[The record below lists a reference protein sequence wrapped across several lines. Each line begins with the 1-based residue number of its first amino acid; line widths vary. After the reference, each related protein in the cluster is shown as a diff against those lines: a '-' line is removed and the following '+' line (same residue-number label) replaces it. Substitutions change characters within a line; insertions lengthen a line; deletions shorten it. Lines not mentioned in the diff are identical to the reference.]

1 LNSMD
6 FLGLFFRGWPLKY
19 HLMFRLILL
28 ITIIG
33 TVLTSISFTMQ
44 YNEGKSSRY
53 MMMNLISNNINDLL
67 LDFIAEIEGEA
78 EGYKDLLSKTP
89 INNLEFRNQA
99 RIFITKNLKAHKYM
113 DSFSIIDSKTGIM
126 IRTIKNQEEK
136 LLVAE
141 TISEGNQVFRSTLY
155 ENRGTPEQKIILTDS
170 NESDPRHFDYYL
182 KFKDNKK
189 KGWFNSRGYSQNV
202 LHGRPPILSYV
213 VPLEDD
219 LGELVGMLTLDF
231 GVLQLQK
238 YLMDITNKKMDQNY
252 SFGGI
257 PFVLERRN
265 NDEIVVIGHPD
276 PIYIETIPD
285 PSIVS
290 VSNKFLIL
298 AEKHPDQ
305 RIRAF
310 TKIIEKEYKE
320 NRDPFNQNS
329 TGINVGK
336 ADDNSLWLYSWTAT
350 YPGEKPDWI
359 IGVCVNRELAFES
372 VIRSLRLTIMVLGL
386 LIIVSV
392 FISIKNSRLMSKPLE
407 RIATDVI
414 EIGKGNIVFTSGK
427 NIIVKEMIDLND
439 GIEKMKS
446 GLLSFRKYIPYK
458 VVNQV
463 LASRKTAEPFAEKKE
478 LTIFFSDLE
487 NFTTISE
494 SLEPDKLVQLI
505 GDHLAMCTNIIQS
518 LDGTVDKYIGD
529 SVMAFWNAPED
540 CKNHELKACQAALA
554 CQEKMVLFNEKNK
567 AEGLPYLKMRIGIST
582 GTVFV
587 GNIGSDDRLNY
598 TAVGD
603 TVNLASRLEGTNK
616 TYKTWILISDNTAAE
631 IRGQIL
637 TRPVDK
643 VAVKGKAKAILIHEV
658 LALGENETPELRK
671 IIDLTVLGFEHY
683 LAMRF
688 KQAID
693 CYTQILGF
701 NKGDHLALFYIE
713 RCKGFLVFPPP
724 SDWDGIHISNSK

>member
-1 LNSMD
+1 MD
-6 FLGLFFRGWPLKY
+6 FLGLFFKGWPLKY
-19 HLMFRLILL
+19 QLGFRLILL
-28 ITIIG
+28 ILVMG
-33 TVLTSISFTMQ
+33 TVLTSVSFTMQ
-44 YNEGKSSRY
+44 YNEGRSSRY

-67 LDFIAEIEGEA
+67 LDLLAEIETDA
-78 EGYKDLLSKTP
+78 EVYKDLLGKTS
-89 INNLEFRNQA
+89 INNPEVRNQA
-99 RIFITKNLKAHKYM
+99 RIFIANNLKANKYM
-113 DSFSIIDSKTGIM
+113 DGFSIIDSKTGHM
-126 IRTIKNQEEK
+126 IRTMKDPEEK

-155 ENRGTPEQKIILTDS
+155 ENRGTPEQKVILTDS
-170 NESDPRHFDYYL
+170 NESDPRHFDFYL
-182 KFKDNKK
+182 EFKDNKK

-202 LHGRPPILSYV
+202 LHGYPPILSYV

-219 LGELVGMLTLDF
+219 LGALVGMLTLDF

-238 YLMDITNKKMDQNY
+238 YLMDITNKKMDRDY

-257 PFVLERRN
+257 PFVLERRTN
-265 NDEIVVIGHPD
+265 EEIVVIGHPD

-290 VSNKFLIL
+290 DSNKFLIL

-310 TKIIEKEYKE
+310 TKIIDKEYKE
-320 NRDPFNQNS
+320 ERDPFNQNS

-350 YPGEKPDWI
+350 YPGKKPDWI
-359 IGVCVNRELAFES
+359 IGVCVNRELAAAS
-372 VIRSLRLTIMVLGL
+372 VISSLTITILVLTFL
-386 LIIVSV
+386 VIVAGFFSL
-392 FISIKNSRLMSKPLE
+392 KNSRTMSKPLE
-407 RIATDVI
+407 RMAKDVF
-414 EIGKGNIVFTSGK
+414 EIGKGNIMFSSDST
-427 NIIVKEMIDLND
+427 ILVKEMIDLKE

-494 SLEPDKLVQLI
+494 SLEPDKLVKLI

-540 CKNHELKACQAALA
+540 CENHELKACEAALA
-554 CQEKMVLFNEKNK
+554 CQEQMVLFNERNK
-567 AEGLPYLKMRIGIST
+567 AEGLPHLKMRIGIST

-587 GNIGSDDRLNY
+587 GNIGSNDRLNY

-616 TYKTWILISDNTAAE
+616 IYKTCVLISDKTAAR
-631 IRGQIL
+631 IREQIL

-643 VAVKGKAKAILIHEV
+643 VAVKGKANAILIYEV
-658 LALGENETPELRK
+658 LGKIENETPELRK
-671 IIDLTVLGFEHY
+671 IIDLTILGFEHY
-683 LAMRF
+683 LAQRF
-688 KQAID
+688 QQAKD
-693 CYTQILGF
+693 CYTQILGL
-701 NKGDHLALFYIE
+701 NKEDHLASYYID
-713 RCKGFLVFPPP
+713 RCKGFLVFPPS
-724 SDWDGIHISNSK
+724 SDWDGTYVSTSK

>member
-1 LNSMD
+1 MY
-6 FLGLFFRGWPLKY
+6 FLGLFFKGWPLKY
-19 HLMFRLILL
+19 QLGFRLISL
-28 ITIIG
+28 IIIMG
-33 TVLTSISFTMQ
+33 TVLTSVSFTMQ
-44 YNEGKSSRY
+44 YYEGRSSRY

-67 LDFIAEIEGEA
+67 MDLLAEIEAAA
-78 EGYKDLLSKTP
+78 EVYKDLLGKTS
-89 INNLEFRNQA
+89 INNPEIRNQA
-99 RIFITKNLKAHKYM
+99 RIFIANNLKTNKYIEG
-113 DSFSIIDSKTGIM
+113 FSIIDSKTGHM
-126 IRTIKNQEEK
+126 IRTMKNQEDK

-155 ENRGTPEQKIILTDS
+155 ENRGTAEQKVILTDS
-170 NESDPRHFDYYL
+170 NENDPRHFDFYL
-182 KFKDNKK
+182 EFKDNKK
-189 KGWFNSRGYSQNV
+189 KGWFNSRGYSQNL
-202 LHGRPPILSYV
+202 LHGYPPILSYV

-219 LGELVGMLTLDF
+219 SGALVGMLTLDF

-238 YLMDITNKKMDQNY
+238 YLIDITNKKMDRDY

-265 NDEIVVIGHPD
+265 NQEIVVIGHPD
-276 PIYIETIPD
+276 PIYIEKIPD

-320 NRDPFNQNS
+320 KRDPFNQNS

-350 YPGEKPDWI
+350 YPGQKPDWV
-359 IGVCVNRELAFES
+359 IGVCVNRELAAAS
-372 VIRSLRLTIMVLGL
+372 VISSLKITILVLAFLVIAAGFVAIRNARLL
-386 LIIVSV
+386 
-392 FISIKNSRLMSKPLE
+392 SKPLE
-407 RIATDVI
+407 RMAKDVI
-414 EIGKGNIVFTSGK
+414 EIGKGNIVFASERS
-427 NIIVKEMIDLND
+427 IIVKEMIDLKD

-478 LTIFFSDLE
+478 LTLFFSDLE

-494 SLEPDKLVQLI
+494 SLEPDKLVKLI
-505 GDHLAMCTNIIQS
+505 GDHLAMCTNIIQA

-540 CKNHELKACQAALA
+540 CENHELKACQAALE
-554 CQEKMVLFNEKNK
+554 CQEQMVLFNERNK
-567 AEGLPYLKMRIGIST
+567 AEGLPHLKMRIGIST

-587 GNIGSDDRLNY
+587 GNIGSNDRLNY

-616 TYKTWILISDNTAAE
+616 TYKTWILISDKTQVG
-631 IRGQIL
+631 IREHIL

-643 VAVKGKAKAILIHEV
+643 VAVKGKANAILIHEV
-658 LALGENETPELRK
+658 IAKKEKETPELRK
-671 IIDLTVLGFEHY
+671 IIDLTILGFEHY
-683 LAMRF
+683 LAKRF
-688 KQAID
+688 QQAID
-693 CYTQILGF
+693 CYTQILGL

-713 RCKGFLVFPPP
+713 RCKGFLVFPPS
-724 SDWDGIHISNSK
+724 SDWDGTYVSTSK

>member
-1 LNSMD
+1 
-6 FLGLFFRGWPLKY
+6 
-19 HLMFRLILL
+19 
-28 ITIIG
+28 
-33 TVLTSISFTMQ
+33 
-44 YNEGKSSRY
+44 
-53 MMMNLISNNINDLL
+53 
-67 LDFIAEIEGEA
+67 
-78 EGYKDLLSKTP
+78 
-89 INNLEFRNQA
+89 
-99 RIFITKNLKAHKYM
+99 
-113 DSFSIIDSKTGIM
+113 
-126 IRTIKNQEEK
+126 
-136 LLVAE
+136 
-141 TISEGNQVFRSTLY
+141 
-155 ENRGTPEQKIILTDS
+155 
-170 NESDPRHFDYYL
+170 
-182 KFKDNKK
+182 
-189 KGWFNSRGYSQNV
+189 
-202 LHGRPPILSYV
+202 
-213 VPLEDD
+213 
-219 LGELVGMLTLDF
+219 MLTLDF

-238 YLMDITNKKMDQNY
+238 YLMDITTKKMDRDY

-265 NDEIVVIGHPD
+265 NQEIVVIGHPD
-276 PIYIETIPD
+276 PIYIKTIPD

-290 VSNKFLIL
+290 ESNKFLIL

-320 NRDPFNQNS
+320 KRDPFNENS

-350 YPGEKPDWI
+350 YPGQKPDWV
-359 IGVCVNRELAFES
+359 IGVCVNRDLADAS
-372 VIRSLRLTIMVLGL
+372 VISSLNITLLVLVFLVIVAGFVAIRNARLL
-386 LIIVSV
+386 
-392 FISIKNSRLMSKPLE
+392 SKPLE
-407 RIATDVI
+407 RIAKDVF
-414 EIGKGNIVFTSGK
+414 EIGKGNIVFASDP
-427 NIIVKEMIDLND
+427 NIIVKEMIDLKD

-494 SLEPDKLVQLI
+494 SLEPDKLVKLI

-540 CKNHELKACQAALA
+540 CENHELKACQAALE
-554 CQEKMVLFNEKNK
+554 CQEQMVLFNEKNK
-567 AEGLPYLKMRIGIST
+567 VEGLPHLKMRIGIST

-616 TYKTWILISDNTAAE
+616 IYKTCVLISDKTAAR
-631 IRGQIL
+631 IREQIL

-643 VAVKGKAKAILIHEV
+643 VAVKGKANAILIHEV
-658 LALGENETPELRK
+658 LGKIENETPELRK

-683 LAMRF
+683 LAQRF
-688 KQAID
+688 QQAKD
-693 CYTQILGF
+693 CYTQILGL
-701 NKGDHLALFYIE
+701 NKEDRLASYYID
-713 RCKGFLVFPPP
+713 RCKGFLVFPPS
-724 SDWDGIHISNSK
+724 SDWDGTYVSTSK

>member
-1 LNSMD
+1 MY
-6 FLGLFFRGWPLKY
+6 FLGLFFKGWPLKY
-19 HLMFRLILL
+19 QLGFRLISL
-28 ITIIG
+28 ILVMG
-33 TVLTSISFTMQ
+33 TVLTSVSFTMQ
-44 YNEGKSSRY
+44 YYEGRSSRY

-67 LDFIAEIEGEA
+67 MDLLAEIEADA
-78 EGYKDLLSKTP
+78 ELYKDLLGKTS
-89 INNLEFRNQA
+89 INNTEIRNQA
-99 RIFITKNLKAHKYM
+99 RIFIANNLKSNKYM
-113 DSFSIIDSKTGIM
+113 EGFSIIESKTGHM
-126 IRTIKNQEEK
+126 IRMMKNQEDK

-155 ENRGTPEQKIILTDS
+155 ENRGTAEQKVILTDA
-170 NESDPRHFDYYL
+170 NENDPRHFDFYL
-182 KFKDNKK
+182 EFKDNKK
-189 KGWFNSRGYSQNV
+189 KGWFNSRGYSQNL
-202 LHGRPPILSYV
+202 LHGYPPILSYV

-219 LGELVGMLTLDF
+219 SGALVGMLTLDF

-238 YLMDITNKKMDQNY
+238 YLMDITTKKMDRDY

-265 NDEIVVIGHPD
+265 NQEIVVIGHPD
-276 PIYIETIPD
+276 PIYIEKIPD

-320 NRDPFNQNS
+320 KRDPFNENS
-329 TGINVGK
+329 TGINIVK

-350 YPGEKPDWI
+350 YPGQKPDWV
-359 IGVCVNRELAFES
+359 IGVCVNRDLAAASVISSLKITILVLAFL
-372 VIRSLRLTIMVLGL
+372 VIAAGFVAIRNARLL
-386 LIIVSV
+386 
-392 FISIKNSRLMSKPLE
+392 SKPLE
-407 RIATDVI
+407 RMAKDVF
-414 EIGKGNIVFTSGK
+414 EIGKGNIVFASDP
-427 NIIVKEMIDLND
+427 NIIVKEMIDLKD

-478 LTIFFSDLE
+478 LTLFFSDLE

-494 SLEPDKLVQLI
+494 SLEPDKLVKLI

-540 CKNHELKACQAALA
+540 CENHELKACQAALA
-554 CQEKMVLFNEKNK
+554 CQEQMVLFNERNK
-567 AEGLPYLKMRIGIST
+567 VEGLPHLKMRIGIST

-616 TYKTWILISDNTAAE
+616 IYKTCVLISDKTAAR
-631 IRGQIL
+631 IREQIL

-643 VAVKGKAKAILIHEV
+643 VAVKGKANAILIHEV
-658 LALGENETPELRK
+658 LGKIENETPELRK

-683 LAMRF
+683 LAQRF
-688 KQAID
+688 QQAKD
-693 CYTQILGF
+693 CYTQILGL
-701 NKGDHLALFYIE
+701 NKEDRLASYYID
-713 RCKGFLVFPPP
+713 RCKGFLVFPPS
-724 SDWDGIHISNSK
+724 SDWDGTYVSTSK

>member
-1 LNSMD
+1 MY
-6 FLGLFFRGWPLKY
+6 FFGLFFKGWPLKY
-19 HLMFRLILL
+19 QLGFRLISL
-28 ITIIG
+28 IIIMG
-33 TVLTSISFTMQ
+33 TVLTSVSFTMQ
-44 YNEGKSSRY
+44 YYEGRSSRY

-67 LDFIAEIEGEA
+67 MDLLAEIETDA
-78 EGYKDLLSKTP
+78 EVYKDLLSKTS
-89 INNLEFRNQA
+89 INNPQVRNQA
-99 RIFITKNLKAHKYM
+99 RIFIANNLKSNKYM
-113 DSFSIIDSKTGIM
+113 EGFSIIDSKTGHM
-126 IRTIKNQEEK
+126 IRTMKNQEDK

-155 ENRGTPEQKIILTDS
+155 ENRGTPEQKVILTDS
-170 NESDPRHFDYYL
+170 NESDPRHFDFYL
-182 KFKDNKK
+182 EFKDNKK

-202 LHGRPPILSYV
+202 LHGYPPILSYV

-219 LGELVGMLTLDF
+219 LGALVGMLTLDF
-231 GVLQLQK
+231 GVIQLQK
-238 YLMDITNKKMDQNY
+238 YLMDITTKKMDRDY

-265 NDEIVVIGHPD
+265 NQEIVVIGHPD
-276 PIYIETIPD
+276 RIYIESIPD

-320 NRDPFNQNS
+320 KRDPFNQNS
-329 TGINVGK
+329 TGINVVK

-350 YPGEKPDWI
+350 YPGQKPDWV
-359 IGVCVNRELAFES
+359 IGVCVNRELAAAS
-372 VIRSLRLTIMVLGL
+372 VINSLTITILVLVFLVIVAGFVAIRNARL
-386 LIIVSV
+386 L
-392 FISIKNSRLMSKPLE
+392 SKPLE
-407 RIATDVI
+407 RIAKDVI
-414 EIGKGNIVFTSGK
+414 EIGKGRIVFSSDP
-427 NIIVKEMIDLND
+427 NIIVKEMIDLKD

-463 LASRKTAEPFAEKKE
+463 LASRKTAEPFAEKKK
-478 LTIFFSDLE
+478 LSIFFSDLE

-494 SLEPDKLVQLI
+494 SLEPDKLVKLI
-505 GDHLAMCTNIIQS
+505 GDHLAMCTNIIQA

-540 CKNHELKACQAALA
+540 CENHELKACQAALA
-554 CQEKMVLFNEKNK
+554 CQEQMVLFNERNK
-567 AEGLPYLKMRIGIST
+567 AEGLPHLKMRIGIST

-616 TYKTWILISDNTAAE
+616 IYKTWILISDKTQVG

-643 VAVKGKAKAILIHEV
+643 VAVKGKANAILIHEV
-658 LALGENETPELRK
+658 IAKKEKETPELRK

-683 LAMRF
+683 LAQRF
-688 KQAID
+688 QQAID

-713 RCKGFLVFPPP
+713 RCKGFLVFPPS
-724 SDWDGIHISNSK
+724 SDWDGTYVSTSK

>member
-1 LNSMD
+1 MD
-6 FLGLFFRGWPLKY
+6 FLGLFSRGWPLKY
-19 HLMFRLILL
+19 QLMFRLILL
-28 ITIIG
+28 ITVTG
-33 TVLTSISFTMQ
+33 TVLTSISFSMQ
-44 YNEGKSSRY
+44 YYEGKSSRY

-67 LDFIAEIEGEA
+67 MDLLAEIEGEA
-78 EGYKDLLSKTP
+78 EGYKDLLSKAS
-89 INNLEFRNQA
+89 INNPAARKQA
-99 RIFITKNLKAHKYM
+99 RSFITNHLKSNKYM
-113 DSFSIIDSKTGIM
+113 DGFSIIESKTGHM
-126 IRTIKNQEEK
+126 FRTMKNQEEK

-155 ENRGTPEQKIILTDS
+155 ENQGTPDQKIILTDS
-170 NESDPRHFDYYL
+170 NESDPRNFDFYL
-182 KFKDNKK
+182 EFKDNKK

-202 LHGRPPILSYV
+202 LHGYPPILSYV

-219 LGELVGMLTLDF
+219 SGTLVGMLTLDF

-238 YLMDITNKKMDQNY
+238 YLMDITNKKMDRNY

-265 NDEIVVIGHPD
+265 NKEIVVIGHPD
-276 PIYIETIPD
+276 PIYIKTIPD

-290 VSNKFLIL
+290 ESNKFLIL

-305 RIRAF
+305 RIKTF

-320 NRDPFNQNS
+320 KRDPFNENS

-350 YPGEKPDWI
+350 YPGQKPDWI
-359 IGVCVNRELAFES
+359 IGVCVNRDLAYGS
-372 VIRSLRLTIMVLGL
+372 VIRSLRITIWVLAL
-386 LIIVSV
+386 LVIVSV
-392 FISIKNSRLMSKPLE
+392 FIAIKNSRIMSKPLE
-407 RIATDVI
+407 RMSKDVI
-414 EIGKGNIVFTSGK
+414 EIGKGNIVFSSDSELL
-427 NIIVKEMIDLND
+427 VKEMIDLKD

-494 SLEPDKLVQLI
+494 SLEPDILVKLI

-540 CKNHELKACQAALA
+540 CENHELKACQAALA
-554 CQEKMVLFNEKNK
+554 CQEKMVLFNERNK

-616 TYKTWILISDNTAAE
+616 TYKTWILISDKTQAG

-643 VAVKGKAKAILIHEV
+643 VAVKGKANAILIHEV
-658 LALGENETPELRK
+658 LGEKENETPELRK

-683 LAMRF
+683 LAQRF
-688 KQAID
+688 QQAID
-693 CYTQILGF
+693 CFKQILGF

-713 RCKGFLVFPPP
+713 RCKGFLVFPPS
-724 SDWDGIHISNSK
+724 SDWDGVHISNSK

>member
-1 LNSMD
+1 MY
-6 FLGLFFRGWPLKY
+6 FLGLFFKGWPLKY
-19 HLMFRLILL
+19 QLGFRLISL
-28 ITIIG
+28 ILVMG
-33 TVLTSISFTMQ
+33 TVLTSVSFTMQ
-44 YNEGKSSRY
+44 YYEGRSSRY

-67 LDFIAEIEGEA
+67 MDLLAEIEADA
-78 EGYKDLLSKTP
+78 ELYKDLLGKTS
-89 INNLEFRNQA
+89 INNTEIRNQA
-99 RIFITKNLKAHKYM
+99 RIFIANNLKSNKYM
-113 DSFSIIDSKTGIM
+113 EGFSIIESKTGHM
-126 IRTIKNQEEK
+126 IRMMKNQEDK

-155 ENRGTPEQKIILTDS
+155 ENRGTAEQKVILTDS
-170 NESDPRHFDYYL
+170 NENDPRHFDFYL
-182 KFKDNKK
+182 EFKDNKK
-189 KGWFNSRGYSQNV
+189 KGWFNSRGYSQNL
-202 LHGRPPILSYV
+202 LHGYPPILSYV

-219 LGELVGMLTLDF
+219 SGALVGMLTLDF

-238 YLMDITNKKMDQNY
+238 YLMDITTKKMDRDY

-265 NDEIVVIGHPD
+265 NQEIVVIGHPD
-276 PIYIETIPD
+276 PIYIEKIPD

-290 VSNKFLIL
+290 DSNKFLIL

-320 NRDPFNQNS
+320 KRDPFNQNS

-350 YPGEKPDWI
+350 YPGQKPDWV
-359 IGVCVNRELAFES
+359 IGVCVNRELAAAS
-372 VIRSLRLTIMVLGL
+372 VISSLKITLWVLAFL
-386 LIIVSV
+386 VIVTGFV
-392 FISIKNSRLMSKPLE
+392 AIKNSRAMSKPLE
-407 RIATDVI
+407 RMAKDVI
-414 EIGKGNIVFTSGK
+414 EIGKGRIVFTSERT
-427 NIIVKEMIDLND
+427 IIVKEMLDLKD

-478 LTIFFSDLE
+478 LTLFFSDLE

-494 SLEPDKLVQLI
+494 SLEPDKLVKLI
-505 GDHLAMCTNIIQS
+505 GDHLAMCTNIIQA

-540 CKNHELKACQAALA
+540 CENHELKACQAALE
-554 CQEKMVLFNEKNK
+554 CQEQMVLFNERNK
-567 AEGLPYLKMRIGIST
+567 AEGLPHLKMRIGIST

-616 TYKTWILISDNTAAE
+616 IYKTWILISDKTKVG

-643 VAVKGKAKAILIHEV
+643 VAVKGKTNAILIHEV
-658 LALGENETPELRK
+658 LAKKENETPELRK

-683 LAMRF
+683 LAQRF
-688 KQAID
+688 QQAID

-713 RCKGFLVFPPP
+713 RCKGFLVFPPS
-724 SDWDGIHISNSK
+724 SDWDGTYVSTSK

>member
-1 LNSMD
+1 MY
-6 FLGLFFRGWPLKY
+6 FLGLFFKGWPLKY
-19 HLMFRLILL
+19 QLGFRLISL
-28 ITIIG
+28 ILVMG
-33 TVLTSISFTMQ
+33 TVLTSVSFTMQ
-44 YNEGKSSRY
+44 YYEGRSSRY

-67 LDFIAEIEGEA
+67 MDLLAEIEADA
-78 EGYKDLLSKTP
+78 ELYKDLLGKTS
-89 INNLEFRNQA
+89 INNTEIRNQA
-99 RIFITKNLKAHKYM
+99 RIFIANNLKSNKYM
-113 DSFSIIDSKTGIM
+113 EGFSIIESKTGHM
-126 IRTIKNQEEK
+126 IRMMKNQEDK

-155 ENRGTPEQKIILTDS
+155 ENRGTAEQKVILTDS
-170 NESDPRHFDYYL
+170 NENDPRHFDFYL
-182 KFKDNKK
+182 EFKDNKK
-189 KGWFNSRGYSQNV
+189 KGWFNSRGYSQNL
-202 LHGRPPILSYV
+202 LHGYPPILSYV

-219 LGELVGMLTLDF
+219 SGALVGMLTLDF

-238 YLMDITNKKMDQNY
+238 YLMDITTKKMDRDY

-265 NDEIVVIGHPD
+265 NQEIVVIGHPD
-276 PIYIETIPD
+276 PIYIEKIPD

-320 NRDPFNQNS
+320 KRDPFNENS
-329 TGINVGK
+329 TGINIVK

-350 YPGEKPDWI
+350 YPGQKPDWV
-359 IGVCVNRELAFES
+359 IGVCVNRDLAAASVISSLKITILVLAFL
-372 VIRSLRLTIMVLGL
+372 VIAAGFVAIRNARLL
-386 LIIVSV
+386 
-392 FISIKNSRLMSKPLE
+392 SKPLE
-407 RIATDVI
+407 RMAKDVF
-414 EIGKGNIVFTSGK
+414 EIGKGNIVFASDP
-427 NIIVKEMIDLND
+427 NIIVKEMIDLKD

-478 LTIFFSDLE
+478 LTLFFSDLE

-494 SLEPDKLVQLI
+494 SLEPDKLVKLI

-540 CKNHELKACQAALA
+540 CENHELKACQAALE
-554 CQEKMVLFNEKNK
+554 CQEQMVLFNEKNK
-567 AEGLPYLKMRIGIST
+567 VEGLPHLKMRIGIST

-616 TYKTWILISDNTAAE
+616 IYKTCVLISDKTAAR
-631 IRGQIL
+631 IREQIL

-643 VAVKGKAKAILIHEV
+643 VAVKGKANAILIHEV
-658 LALGENETPELRK
+658 LGKIENETPELRK

-683 LAMRF
+683 LAQRF
-688 KQAID
+688 QQAKD
-693 CYTQILGF
+693 CYTQILGL
-701 NKGDHLALFYIE
+701 NKEDRLASYYID
-713 RCKGFLVFPPP
+713 RCKGFLVFPPS
-724 SDWDGIHISNSK
+724 SDWDGTYVSTSK

>member
-1 LNSMD
+1 MIS
-6 FLGLFFRGWPLKY
+6 
-19 HLMFRLILL
+19 LILVM
-28 ITIIG
+28 G
-33 TVLTSISFTMQ
+33 TVLTSVSFTMQ
-44 YNEGKSSRY
+44 YNEGRSSRY

-67 LDFIAEIEGEA
+67 MDLLAEIEAAA
-78 EGYKDLLSKTP
+78 EVYKDLLGKTS
-89 INNLEFRNQA
+89 INNPEIRNQA
-99 RIFITKNLKAHKYM
+99 RIFIANNLKTNKYIEG
-113 DSFSIIDSKTGIM
+113 FSIIDSKTGHM
-126 IRTIKNQEEK
+126 IRTMKNQEDK

-155 ENRGTPEQKIILTDS
+155 ENRGTAEQKVILTDS
-170 NESDPRHFDYYL
+170 NENDPRHFDFYL
-182 KFKDNKK
+182 EFKDNKK
-189 KGWFNSRGYSQNV
+189 KGWFNSRGYSQNL
-202 LHGRPPILSYV
+202 LHGYPPILSYV

-219 LGELVGMLTLDF
+219 SGALVGMLTLDF

-238 YLMDITNKKMDQNY
+238 YLMDITTKKMDRDY

-265 NDEIVVIGHPD
+265 NREIVVIGHPD
-276 PIYIETIPD
+276 PIYIEKIPD

-320 NRDPFNQNS
+320 KRDPFNENS
-329 TGINVGK
+329 TGINIVK

-350 YPGEKPDWI
+350 YPGQKPDWV
-359 IGVCVNRELAFES
+359 IGVCVNRDLAAASVISSLKITILVLAFL
-372 VIRSLRLTIMVLGL
+372 VIAAGFVAIRNARLL
-386 LIIVSV
+386 
-392 FISIKNSRLMSKPLE
+392 SKPLE
-407 RIATDVI
+407 RMAKDVI
-414 EIGKGNIVFTSGK
+414 EIGKGNIVFASERS
-427 NIIVKEMIDLND
+427 IIVKEMIDLKD

-478 LTIFFSDLE
+478 LTLFFSDLE

-494 SLEPDKLVQLI
+494 SLEPDKLVKLI

-540 CKNHELKACQAALA
+540 CENHELKACQAALA
-554 CQEKMVLFNEKNK
+554 CQEQMVLFNERNK
-567 AEGLPYLKMRIGIST
+567 AEGLPHLKMRIGIST

-616 TYKTWILISDNTAAE
+616 TYKTWILISDKTQVE

-643 VAVKGKAKAILIHEV
+643 VAVKGKANAILIHEV
-658 LALGENETPELRK
+658 IAKKEKETPELRK
-671 IIDLTVLGFEHY
+671 IIDLTMLGFEHY
-683 LAMRF
+683 LAQRF
-688 KQAID
+688 QQAID
-693 CYTQILGF
+693 CFTQILGL

-713 RCKGFLVFPPP
+713 RCKGFLVFPPS
-724 SDWDGIHISNSK
+724 SDWDGTYVSTSK

>member
-1 LNSMD
+1 
-6 FLGLFFRGWPLKY
+6 
-19 HLMFRLILL
+19 MFRLILL
-28 ITIIG
+28 IIIMG
-33 TVLTSISFTMQ
+33 SVLTSVSFTMQ
-44 YNEGKSSRY
+44 YIEGRESRF

-67 LDFIAEIEGEA
+67 MDLLAEIETDA
-78 EGYKDLLSKTP
+78 EVYKDLLSKTS
-89 INNLEFRNQA
+89 INNPQVRNQA
-99 RIFITKNLKAHKYM
+99 RIFIANNLKSNKYM
-113 DSFSIIDSKTGIM
+113 EGFSIIDSKTGHM
-126 IRTIKNQEEK
+126 IRTMKNQEDK

-141 TISEGNQVFRSTLY
+141 TISEENQVFRSTLY
-155 ENRGTPEQKIILTDS
+155 ENRGTPEQKVILTDS
-170 NESDPRHFDYYL
+170 NESDPRHFDFYL
-182 KFKDNKK
+182 EFKDNKK

-202 LHGRPPILSYV
+202 LHGYPPILSYV

-219 LGELVGMLTLDF
+219 SGVLVGMLTLDF

-238 YLMDITNKKMDQNY
+238 YLMDITNKKMDRDY

-265 NDEIVVIGHPD
+265 NEEIVVIGHPD
-276 PIYIETIPD
+276 PIYIEKAPD

-290 VSNKFLIL
+290 ESNKFLIL

-320 NRDPFNQNS
+320 KRDPFNQNS
-329 TGINVGK
+329 TGVNVGK
-336 ADDNSLWLYSWTAT
+336 ADNNSFWFYSWTAT
-350 YPGEKPDWI
+350 YPGQKPDWI
-359 IGVCVNRELAFES
+359 IGVCVNRELATTS
-372 VIRSLRLTIMVLGL
+372 VVRNLRITLWVLAFL
-386 LIIVSV
+386 VIVTGFV
-392 FISIKNSRLMSKPLE
+392 AIKNSRVMSKPLE
-407 RIATDVI
+407 RMAKDVI
-414 EIGKGNIVFTSGK
+414 EIGKGNIVFTSER
-427 NIIVKEMIDLND
+427 NIIVKEMLDLKD

-494 SLEPDKLVQLI
+494 SLEPDKLVKLI
-505 GDHLAMCTNIIQS
+505 GDHLAMCTNIIQA

-540 CKNHELKACQAALA
+540 CENHELKACQAALA
-554 CQEKMVLFNEKNK
+554 CQEQMVLFNERNK
-567 AEGLPYLKMRIGIST
+567 AEGLPHLKMRIGIST

-616 TYKTWILISDNTAAE
+616 IYKTWILISDKTAAG

-643 VAVKGKAKAILIHEV
+643 VAVKGKANAILIHEV
-658 LALGENETPELRK
+658 LAKKEKETPELRK
-671 IIDLTVLGFEHY
+671 IIDLTMLGFEHY
-683 LAMRF
+683 LAQRF
-688 KQAID
+688 QQAID
-693 CYTQILGF
+693 CFTQILGF

-713 RCKGFLVFPPP
+713 RCKGFLVFPPS
-724 SDWDGIHISNSK
+724 SDWDGTYVSTSK